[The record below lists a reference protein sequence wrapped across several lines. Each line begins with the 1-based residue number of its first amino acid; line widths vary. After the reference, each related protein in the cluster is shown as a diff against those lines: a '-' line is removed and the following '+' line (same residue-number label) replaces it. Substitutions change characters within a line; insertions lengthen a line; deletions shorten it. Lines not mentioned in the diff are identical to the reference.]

1 MGTRKVNTVGVL
13 EVLYNSWLSKFN
25 RSVRVQRDTMGL
37 QLSVW
42 IIKVSVIN
50 GQDLK
55 QFLSL
60 MLPKLTSSFRTS

>member
-13 EVLYNSWLSKFN
+13 EVLSKFN

-37 QLSVW
+37 QLSKW
-42 IIKVSVIN
+42 ILKCPKTLVIN

-55 QFLSL
+55 QFY
-60 MLPKLTSSFRTS
+60 KINIINVTKTHVFF